1 MPDPIITVQVRGM
14 MTRTEVYKLL
24 ILQLRNIHEKIGA
37 LCTGTDSLIHVL
49 QISYFPTEVI
59 ERSTKK
65 EHSTRIQRCA
75 LLLVDYKRT
84 CNFHCRKRK
93 ILKNTAET
101 KSAL

>member
-1 MPDPIITVQVRGM
+1 MLRVPDPIITVQVRGM

-65 EHSTRIQRCA
+65 RA
-75 LLLVDYKRT
+75 LNQNTTT
-84 CNFHCRKRK
+84 CITTSRLQEN
-93 ILKNTAET
+93 L
-101 KSAL
+101 